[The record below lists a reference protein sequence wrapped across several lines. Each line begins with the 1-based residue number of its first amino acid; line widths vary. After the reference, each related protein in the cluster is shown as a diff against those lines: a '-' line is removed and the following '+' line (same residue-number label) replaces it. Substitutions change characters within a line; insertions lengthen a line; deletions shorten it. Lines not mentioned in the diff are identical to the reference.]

1 MATKT
6 PRFYLEHIQESIAAI
21 ERYVAGKTFE
31 HFARDDLLRDGVERR
46 IEIISEASRRLPEE
60 MKTRHP
66 EVPWGAMPASAT
78 SFVTTTTPSTPTS
91 SGGSRPRTST
101 RSVRRSMPFWPSFCA
116 TGKGDDGEAKG
127 RAS

>member
-31 HFARDDLLRDGVERR
+31 QFARDDLLRDGVERR

-60 MKTRHP
+60 MKARRPEMPWRAVASIGDVLRH
-66 EVPWGAMPASAT
+66 EY
-78 SFVTTTTPSTPTS
+78 
-91 SGGSRPRTST
+91 
-101 RSVRRSMPFWPSFCA
+101 
-116 TGKGDDGEAKG
+116 
-127 RAS
+127 